1 MSRWVTS
8 PARRHLLAA
17 TLAAATVAALPLAP
31 ALAQQV
37 VVVVN
42 GDPVTAIDVAQR
54 TKLLALST
62 HRNPSRQEV
71 VDNLI
76 DEKLKLQIAKRYK
89 LEVTD
94 SEVDES
100 FKTIATRANSTPEK
114 FAQSLTAQ
122 GLSVDAIKTRIRADL
137 GWSQIIRGKFQT
149 EFQIREKDILQT
161 LQSEQKD
168 GKPAVGYEFTL
179 RPILLIVPR
188 GSGEEV
194 IAARKREADGLRTR
208 FQNCDEGL
216 RLARGLKDVAVR
228 DPVIRTSGDLTAQL
242 REVLENTPE
251 GHLTSPETT
260 GQGIELFALC
270 NKREVNSELPG
281 KRELR
286 EKILQGR
293 FEEQSKSYLKEL
305 RAGAMIEYK

>member
-8 PARRHLLAA
+8 PARRHLLVAAVAAAAVAA
-17 TLAAATVAALPLAP
+17 TFPAP
-31 ALAQQV
+31 SLAQQV

-42 GDPVTAIDVAQR
+42 GDPVTAFDVAQR

-76 DEKLKLQIAKRYK
+76 DEKLKLQIAKRFK

-94 SEVDES
+94 AEVDES
-100 FKTIATRANSTPEK
+100 FKTIASRTNSTPDK

-122 GLSVDAIKTRIRADL
+122 GLSVDAIKTRIRADM
-137 GWSQIIRGKFQT
+137 GWSQIIRGKFQS
-149 EFQIREKDILQT
+149 EFQIPERDILQK
-161 LQSEQKD
+161 LQQKD
-168 GKPAVGYEFTL
+168 GKPAVGYEFKL

-188 GSGEEV
+188 GSGEEAV
-194 IAARKREADGLRTR
+194 AARKREADGLRTR
-208 FQNCDEGL
+208 FQDCDEGL

-228 DPVIRTSGDLTAQL
+228 DPIFRTSGDLTAQL

-260 GQGIELFALC
+260 KEGIELFALC
-270 NKREVNSELPG
+270 NKRQITSELPG

-286 EKILQGR
+286 EKILQER
-293 FEEQSKSYLKEL
+293 FEEQGKRYLKEL
-305 RAGAMIEYK
+305 RDGAMIEFK